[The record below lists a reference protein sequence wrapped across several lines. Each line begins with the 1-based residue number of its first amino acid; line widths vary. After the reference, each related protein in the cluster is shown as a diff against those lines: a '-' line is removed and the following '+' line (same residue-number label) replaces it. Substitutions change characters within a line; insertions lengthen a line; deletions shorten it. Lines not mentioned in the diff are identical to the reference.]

1 MEKGS
6 FIVAAG
12 SFCRQRKK
20 QGNLRLF
27 GRPDWRRAFVA
38 RRRVGMLCRLG
49 SPCARVLR
57 MNQEGWRFSIRTGHV
72 RRNAGNGS
80 MTGGQG
86 RLVSK
91 KTADPKSDAD
101 RPPKEETS

>member
-27 GRPDWRRAFVA
+27 GRLDLAQGFRRPAPGGYAVSA
-38 RRRVGMLCRLG
+38 WIAVRK
-49 SPCARVLR
+49 VL
-57 MNQEGWRFSIRTGHV
+57 TG
-72 RRNAGNGS
+72 
-80 MTGGQG
+80 
-86 RLVSK
+86 
-91 KTADPKSDAD
+91 
-101 RPPKEETS
+101 